1 MKLHDAYARGG
12 AILATAGLLFGSA
25 PAWADEPD
33 PALTADTV
41 KVSASRVDKELL
53 DVPMSVSVITREQ
66 IERSPARTV
75 GELLQDVPGVQ
86 INNSGGQGMKRV
98 SIRGEIGRA
107 HV

>member
-41 KVSASRVDKELL
+41 KVSASRVDKER
-53 DVPMSVSVITREQ
+53 DHKGTDR
-66 IERSPARTV
+66 AF
-75 GELLQDVPGVQ
+75 
-86 INNSGGQGMKRV
+86 SGAYR
-98 SIRGEIGRA
+98 R
-107 HV
+107 